1 MTCELMIYER
11 TKCWTFFFLSFF
23 FFLFFYFF
31 INIRT
36 DFIHK
41 TGKQQ
46 EHKTLKDP
54 E

>member
-11 TKCWTFFFLSFF
+11 TKSWTFFFLSFF
-23 FFLFFYFF
+23 LFFFFL
-31 INIRT
+31 NIRI